1 MSLFCIWRNWIR
13 SVFRLLFRRGSEKRD
28 NDLYVETLTEYLL
41 QRSPLRSLSLSKGR
55 SSPLRSLSNP
65 SLRSLSTS
73 LLRSLSLSKGIPQGH
88 YLASTSSA
96 TVPPMSKGIPQG
108 HYLASTSSATVPPM
122 SKGIP
127 QSHGLVLRPALRQ
140 AQGPLSTRNA
150 PSCSLRNS
158 PLRSL
163 SLSRSSSARL
173 LPTGRKKGIP
183 QKNLPMKGLWKGTVS
198 SLTEAYTFL
207 LNLPGVCLSRVEC
220 YMIADRL
227 VYQVQINRQM
237 EIIMRE
243 HTKGFDRWVCLTLLE
258 SKKPRLQIR
267 LRLCEV
273 ETHELVSHYMTSSS

>member
-28 NDLYVETLTEYLL
+28 NDLYIETLTEYLL
-41 QRSPLRSLSLSKGR
+41 HLRSLR
-55 SSPLRSLSNP
+55 PRSLSNP

-73 LLRSLSLSKGIPQGH
+73 LLRSLSTSLLRSLS
-88 YLASTSSA
+88 L
-96 TVPPMSKGIPQG
+96 SKGIPQG

-183 QKNLPMKGLWKGTVS
+183 QGG
-198 SLTEAYTFL
+198 EL
-207 LNLPGVCLSRVEC
+207 LSTRHSVKHRHRQLS
-220 YMIADRL
+220 D
-227 VYQVQINRQM
+227 
-237 EIIMRE
+237 
-243 HTKGFDRWVCLTLLE
+243 
-258 SKKPRLQIR
+258 
-267 LRLCEV
+267 
-273 ETHELVSHYMTSSS
+273 

>member
-73 LLRSLSLSKGIPQGH
+73 LLRSLSL
-88 YLASTSSA
+88 
-96 TVPPMSKGIPQG
+96 SKGIPQG

>member
-1 MSLFCIWRNWIR
+1 MR
-13 SVFRLLFRRGSEKRD
+13 SVFCLLFRRGSGRRE
-28 NDLYVETLTEYLL
+28 NDLYIETLTEYLL

-65 SLRSLSTS
+65 SLRSLS
-73 LLRSLSLSKGIPQGH
+73 LSKGIPQHGRPC
-88 YLASTSSA
+88 ASTSSA
-96 TVPPMSKGIPQG
+96 TVPPMSKGVPQG
-108 HYLASTSSATVPPM
+108 
-122 SKGIP
+122 
-127 QSHGLVLRPALRQ
+127 HGLVLRPALRQ

-163 SLSRSSSARL
+163 SLS
-173 LPTGRKKGIP
+173 KGIP
-183 QKNLPMKGLWKGTVS
+183 QKNLPMKGRWKGTVL

-273 ETHELVSHYMTSSS
+273 ETHELVSY

>member
-1 MSLFCIWRNWIR
+1 M
-13 SVFRLLFRRGSEKRD
+13 
-28 NDLYVETLTEYLL
+28 TEYLL
-41 QRSPLRSLSLSKGR
+41 QRSPLRSLSLSKG
-55 SSPLRSLSNP
+55 
-65 SLRSLSTS
+65 
-73 LLRSLSLSKGIPQGH
+73 IPQG
-88 YLASTSSA
+88 
-96 TVPPMSKGIPQG
+96 
-108 HYLASTSSATVPPM
+108 
-122 SKGIP
+122 
-127 QSHGLVLRPALRQ
+127 HGLVLRPALRQ

-150 PSCSLRNS
+150 PGHR
-158 PLRSL
+158 R
-163 SLSRSSSARL
+163 
-173 LPTGRKKGIP
+173 
-183 QKNLPMKGLWKGTVS
+183 WKGTVL

-273 ETHELVSHYMTSSS
+273 ETHELVSY

>member
-1 MSLFCIWRNWIR
+1 MSLICIWRNWIR
-13 SVFRLLFRRGSEKRD
+13 SVFRLLFRRGAEKRD

-41 QRSPLRSLSLSKGR
+41 HHRSLRLSR
-55 SSPLRSLSNP
+55 SSSARLLLTGRKKERLLRSLSNP
-65 SLRSLSTS
+65 SLRSLSLSKGIPQHGRPCASTCSAPASPQRS
-73 LLRSLSLSKGIPQGH
+73 LSNPSLRSLSLSKGIPQKDSQKGMPQGH

-96 TVPPMSKGIPQG
+96 TVPPMS
-108 HYLASTSSATVPPM
+108 
-122 SKGIP
+122 
-127 QSHGLVLRPALRQ
+127 
-140 AQGPLSTRNA
+140 
-150 PSCSLRNS
+150 
-158 PLRSL
+158 
-163 SLSRSSSARL
+163 
-173 LPTGRKKGIP
+173 KGIP

-237 EIIMRE
+237 VIIMRE
-243 HTKGFDRWVCLTLLE
+243 HAKGFDRWVDLTLLE

-273 ETHELVSHYMTSSS
+273 VTRELVGH

>member
-1 MSLFCIWRNWIR
+1 M
-13 SVFRLLFRRGSEKRD
+13 FRLLFRRGSEKRD

-41 QRSPLRSLSLSKGR
+41 HLRSLR
-55 SSPLRSLSNP
+55 PRSLSNP
-65 SLRSLSTS
+65 SLRSLS
-73 LLRSLSLSKGIPQGH
+73 LS
-88 YLASTSSA
+88 
-96 TVPPMSKGIPQG
+96 
-108 HYLASTSSATVPPM
+108 
-122 SKGIP
+122 
-127 QSHGLVLRPALRQ
+127 
-140 AQGPLSTRNA
+140 
-150 PSCSLRNS
+150 
-158 PLRSL
+158 
-163 SLSRSSSARL
+163 
-173 LPTGRKKGIP
+173 
-183 QKNLPMKGLWKGTVS
+183 KGLWKGTVS

-273 ETHELVSHYMTSSS
+273 ESHELVSY

>member
-1 MSLFCIWRNWIR
+1 MSLIRTWGNWMR
-13 SVFRLLFRRGSEKRD
+13 SVFCLLFRRGSGRRE

-41 QRSPLRSLSLSKGR
+41 QRSPLR
-55 SSPLRSLSNP
+55 P
-65 SLRSLSTS
+65 
-73 LLRSLSLSKGIPQGH
+73 LSLSKGIPQG
-88 YLASTSSA
+88 
-96 TVPPMSKGIPQG
+96 
-108 HYLASTSSATVPPM
+108 
-122 SKGIP
+122 
-127 QSHGLVLRPALRQ
+127 HGLVLRPALRQ

-150 PSCSLRNS
+150 PGHR
-158 PLRSL
+158 R
-163 SLSRSSSARL
+163 
-173 LPTGRKKGIP
+173 
-183 QKNLPMKGLWKGTVS
+183 WKGTVS

-227 VYQVQINRQM
+227 LYQVQINRQM

-273 ETHELVSHYMTSSS
+273 ETHELVSY

>member
-41 QRSPLRSLSLSKGR
+41 HLRSLR
-55 SSPLRSLSNP
+55 PRSLSNP
-65 SLRSLSTS
+65 S
-73 LLRSLSLSKGIPQGH
+73 LRSLSLSKGIPQGH

-96 TVPPMSKGIPQG
+96 TVPPMS
-108 HYLASTSSATVPPM
+108 
-122 SKGIP
+122 
-127 QSHGLVLRPALRQ
+127 
-140 AQGPLSTRNA
+140 
-150 PSCSLRNS
+150 
-158 PLRSL
+158 
-163 SLSRSSSARL
+163 
-173 LPTGRKKGIP
+173 KGIP

-220 YMIADRL
+220 YTIADRL

-237 EIIMRE
+237 VIIMRE
-243 HTKGFDRWVCLTLLE
+243 HAKGFDRWVDLTLLE

-273 ETHELVSHYMTSSS
+273 VTRELVGH

>member
-1 MSLFCIWRNWIR
+1 
-13 SVFRLLFRRGSEKRD
+13 
-28 NDLYVETLTEYLL
+28 
-41 QRSPLRSLSLSKGR
+41 
-55 SSPLRSLSNP
+55 
-65 SLRSLSTS
+65 
-73 LLRSLSLSKGIPQGH
+73 
-88 YLASTSSA
+88 
-96 TVPPMSKGIPQG
+96 
-108 HYLASTSSATVPPM
+108 M

-163 SLSRSSSARL
+163 SNPSLRSLSLS
-173 LPTGRKKGIP
+173 KGIP

-237 EIIMRE
+237 VIIMRE
-243 HTKGFDRWVCLTLLE
+243 HAKGFDRWVDLTLLE

-273 ETHELVSHYMTSSS
+273 VTRELVGH

>member
-1 MSLFCIWRNWIR
+1 MSLIRTWGNWIR
-13 SVFRLLFRRGSEKRD
+13 SVFRLLFRRGSGRRE
-28 NDLYVETLTEYLL
+28 NDLYIETLTEYLL
-41 QRSPLRSLSLSKGR
+41 QRSPLRSLSLSKG
-55 SSPLRSLSNP
+55 
-65 SLRSLSTS
+65 
-73 LLRSLSLSKGIPQGH
+73 IPQG
-88 YLASTSSA
+88 
-96 TVPPMSKGIPQG
+96 
-108 HYLASTSSATVPPM
+108 
-122 SKGIP
+122 
-127 QSHGLVLRPALRQ
+127 HGLVLRPALRQ

-150 PSCSLRNS
+150 PGHR
-158 PLRSL
+158 R
-163 SLSRSSSARL
+163 
-173 LPTGRKKGIP
+173 
-183 QKNLPMKGLWKGTVS
+183 WKGTVL

-273 ETHELVSHYMTSSS
+273 ETHELVSY

>member
-1 MSLFCIWRNWIR
+1 MSLIRTWGNWMR
-13 SVFRLLFRRGSEKRD
+13 SVFCLLFRRGSGRRE
-28 NDLYVETLTEYLL
+28 NDLYIETLTEYLL
-41 QRSPLRSLSLSKGR
+41 QRSPLR
-55 SSPLRSLSNP
+55 P
-65 SLRSLSTS
+65 
-73 LLRSLSLSKGIPQGH
+73 LSLSKGIPQG
-88 YLASTSSA
+88 
-96 TVPPMSKGIPQG
+96 
-108 HYLASTSSATVPPM
+108 
-122 SKGIP
+122 
-127 QSHGLVLRPALRQ
+127 HGLVLRPALRQ

-150 PSCSLRNS
+150 PGHR
-158 PLRSL
+158 
-163 SLSRSSSARL
+163 
-173 LPTGRKKGIP
+173 
-183 QKNLPMKGLWKGTVS
+183 LWKGTVS

-273 ETHELVSHYMTSSS
+273 ETHELVSY

>member
-1 MSLFCIWRNWIR
+1 MSLIRTCENWIR

-41 QRSPLRSLSLSKGR
+41 HHRSLRPRSLRNPS
-55 SSPLRSLSNP
+55 LRSLSNP
-65 SLRSLSTS
+65 SLRSLS
-73 LLRSLSLSKGIPQGH
+73 LSKGIPQGAPQGH

-96 TVPPMSKGIPQG
+96 PVPPMSKG
-108 HYLASTSSATVPPM
+108 A
-122 SKGIP
+122 
-127 QSHGLVLRPALRQ
+127 
-140 AQGPLSTRNA
+140 
-150 PSCSLRNS
+150 
-158 PLRSL
+158 
-163 SLSRSSSARL
+163 
-173 LPTGRKKGIP
+173 P

-237 EIIMRE
+237 VIIMRE
-243 HTKGFDRWVCLTLLE
+243 HAKGFDRWVDLTLLE

-273 ETHELVSHYMTSSS
+273 VTRELVGH

>member
-1 MSLFCIWRNWIR
+1 MSLICIWRNWIR
-13 SVFRLLFRRGSEKRD
+13 SVFRLLFRRGAEKRD

-41 QRSPLRSLSLSKGR
+41 HLRSLR
-55 SSPLRSLSNP
+55 PRSLSNP
-65 SLRSLSTS
+65 SLRSLSNS
-73 LLRSLSLSKGIPQGH
+73 PLRSLSLSKGIPQRH

-96 TVPPMSKGIPQG
+96 TVPPMS
-108 HYLASTSSATVPPM
+108 
-122 SKGIP
+122 
-127 QSHGLVLRPALRQ
+127 
-140 AQGPLSTRNA
+140 
-150 PSCSLRNS
+150 
-158 PLRSL
+158 
-163 SLSRSSSARL
+163 
-173 LPTGRKKGIP
+173 KGIP

-237 EIIMRE
+237 VIIMRE
-243 HTKGFDRWVCLTLLE
+243 HAKGFDRWVDLTLLE

-273 ETHELVSHYMTSSS
+273 VTRELVGH

>member
-1 MSLFCIWRNWIR
+1 MSLICIWRNWIR
-13 SVFRLLFRRGSEKRD
+13 SVFRLLFRRGAEKRD

-41 QRSPLRSLSLSKGR
+41 HLRSLRPRSLSNP
-55 SSPLRSLSNP
+55 SLRSLSNP
-65 SLRSLSTS
+65 SLRSLSNS
-73 LLRSLSLSKGIPQGH
+73 PLRSLSLSKGIPQR
-88 YLASTSSA
+88 
-96 TVPPMSKGIPQG
+96 

-127 QSHGLVLRPALRQ
+127 QSHGHVLRPALRQ

-163 SLSRSSSARL
+163 SLS
-173 LPTGRKKGIP
+173 KGIP

-237 EIIMRE
+237 VIIMRE
-243 HTKGFDRWVCLTLLE
+243 HAKGFDRWVDLTLLE

-273 ETHELVSHYMTSSS
+273 VTRELVGH

>member
-1 MSLFCIWRNWIR
+1 M
-13 SVFRLLFRRGSEKRD
+13 FRRGSEKRD
-28 NDLYVETLTEYLL
+28 NDLYIETLTEYLL
-41 QRSPLRSLSLSKGR
+41 HLRSLR
-55 SSPLRSLSNP
+55 PRSLRNP
-65 SLRSLSTS
+65 SLRSLS
-73 LLRSLSLSKGIPQGH
+73 L
-88 YLASTSSA
+88 
-96 TVPPMSKGIPQG
+96 SKGIPQG

-163 SLSRSSSARL
+163 SLS
-173 LPTGRKKGIP
+173 KGIP

-273 ETHELVSHYMTSSS
+273 ETHELVSY

>member
-13 SVFRLLFRRGSEKRD
+13 SVFRLLFRRGAEKRD

-41 QRSPLRSLSLSKGR
+41 QLRSLSNP
-55 SSPLRSLSNP
+55 PLRSLSNP
-65 SLRSLSTS
+65 SLRSLSNPS
-73 LLRSLSLSKGIPQGH
+73 LRSLSLSKGIPQGH

-96 TVPPMSKGIPQG
+96 TVPPMS
-108 HYLASTSSATVPPM
+108 
-122 SKGIP
+122 
-127 QSHGLVLRPALRQ
+127 
-140 AQGPLSTRNA
+140 
-150 PSCSLRNS
+150 
-158 PLRSL
+158 
-163 SLSRSSSARL
+163 
-173 LPTGRKKGIP
+173 KGIP

-243 HTKGFDRWVCLTLLE
+243 HTKGFDRWVDLTLLE

-273 ETHELVSHYMTSSS
+273 VTRELVGH

>member
-41 QRSPLRSLSLSKGR
+41 HLRSLR
-55 SSPLRSLSNP
+55 PRSLSNP
-65 SLRSLSTS
+65 SLRSLS
-73 LLRSLSLSKGIPQGH
+73 LS
-88 YLASTSSA
+88 
-96 TVPPMSKGIPQG
+96 
-108 HYLASTSSATVPPM
+108 
-122 SKGIP
+122 
-127 QSHGLVLRPALRQ
+127 
-140 AQGPLSTRNA
+140 
-150 PSCSLRNS
+150 
-158 PLRSL
+158 
-163 SLSRSSSARL
+163 
-173 LPTGRKKGIP
+173 
-183 QKNLPMKGLWKGTVS
+183 KGLWKGTVS

-273 ETHELVSHYMTSSS
+273 ESHELVSY

>member
-1 MSLFCIWRNWIR
+1 MSLIRIWRNWIR

-41 QRSPLRSLSLSKGR
+41 HLRSLR
-55 SSPLRSLSNP
+55 PRSLRNSP
-65 SLRSLSTS
+65 
-73 LLRSLSLSKGIPQGH
+73 LRSLSLSKGIPQR
-88 YLASTSSA
+88 
-96 TVPPMSKGIPQG
+96 

-163 SLSRSSSARL
+163 SLS
-173 LPTGRKKGIP
+173 KGIP

-220 YMIADRL
+220 YTIADRL

-237 EIIMRE
+237 VIIMRE
-243 HTKGFDRWVCLTLLE
+243 HAKGFDRWVDLTLLE

-273 ETHELVSHYMTSSS
+273 VTRELVGH

>member
-1 MSLFCIWRNWIR
+1 MSLIRTWGNWMR
-13 SVFRLLFRRGSEKRD
+13 SVFCLLFRRGSGRRE
-28 NDLYVETLTEYLL
+28 NDLYIETLTEYLL
-41 QRSPLRSLSLSKGR
+41 QRSPLRSLSLSKG
-55 SSPLRSLSNP
+55 
-65 SLRSLSTS
+65 
-73 LLRSLSLSKGIPQGH
+73 IPQG
-88 YLASTSSA
+88 
-96 TVPPMSKGIPQG
+96 
-108 HYLASTSSATVPPM
+108 
-122 SKGIP
+122 
-127 QSHGLVLRPALRQ
+127 HGLVLRPALRQ

-150 PSCSLRNS
+150 PGHR
-158 PLRSL
+158 
-163 SLSRSSSARL
+163 
-173 LPTGRKKGIP
+173 
-183 QKNLPMKGLWKGTVS
+183 LWKGTVS

-273 ETHELVSHYMTSSS
+273 ETHELVSY